1 MPLLKN
7 KQLLLTETSRA
18 PCRVSR
24 YLGGGG
30 QGEVYRADLKGTTV
44 ALKWYLKGSATKQ
57 QRYILEDL
65 IARSPP
71 DNRFLWPME
80 LVSDSNMAGFGY
92 IMSLREPHY
101 KGLVDLVK
109 GTAKPSFHSLA
120 TAGYQLADSYYQ
132 LHAKG
137 LCYRDISFG
146 NVFFDPKTGD
156 VRICDNDNVGVNHDP
171 YSGVLGTPRFM
182 APEIVCGRS
191 LPDRDSDL
199 YSLAVLLFFM
209 FMVAHPL
216 EGLHESEI
224 NCIDLHAMVKL
235 YGTDPLFIFH
245 PTNESNR
252 PHPKFHFNALDN
264 WPLYPQFLR
273 DLFIRSFTEG
283 LTNTKHGRVRETQ
296 WRQAM
301 VRLRDSIYYCHKC
314 SAKNFYDAD
323 DTVDKS
329 TCWHC
334 QASLQQPF
342 RLQLGTNGIVVLN
355 HDTKLFLH
363 HLDGEQSYD
372 FTRIAAEVSLNPK
385 DPKIWGLK
393 NMTKQKWVATSV
405 DGTMSDI
412 EPGRTTRLKTG
423 TKINF
428 RTIEGTIQH

>member
-7 KQLLLTETSRA
+7 KQLLLTQTSRT

-30 QGEVYRADLKGTTV
+30 QGEVYRADLKGTSV
-44 ALKWYLKGSATKQ
+44 ALKWYFKGTATKD

-65 IARSPP
+65 IAHGPP
-71 DNRFLWPME
+71 DNRFLWPIE
-80 LVSDSNMAGFGY
+80 LVSDSNMSGFGY
-92 IMSLREPHY
+92 IMGLRGSHY

-109 GTAKPSFHSLA
+109 GKAKPSFRSLA

-156 VRICDNDNVGVNHDP
+156 VRICDNDNVGVNRDKK
-171 YSGVLGTPRFM
+171 YRGVLGTPRFM

-216 EGLHESEI
+216 EGLHETEI
-224 NCIDLHAMVKL
+224 NCIDLPAMEML

-252 PHPKFHFNALDN
+252 PDPTIHFNALAN
-264 WPLYPQFLR
+264 WPIYPQFLR
-273 DLFIRSFTEG
+273 F
-283 LTNTKHGRVRETQ
+283 
-296 WRQAM
+296 
-301 VRLRDSIYYCHKC
+301 
-314 SAKNFYDAD
+314 
-323 DTVDKS
+323 
-329 TCWHC
+329 
-334 QASLQQPF
+334 
-342 RLQLGTNGIVVLN
+342 
-355 HDTKLFLH
+355 
-363 HLDGEQSYD
+363 
-372 FTRIAAEVSLNPK
+372 
-385 DPKIWGLK
+385 
-393 NMTKQKWVATSV
+393 
-405 DGTMSDI
+405 
-412 EPGRTTRLKTG
+412 
-423 TKINF
+423 
-428 RTIEGTIQH
+428 